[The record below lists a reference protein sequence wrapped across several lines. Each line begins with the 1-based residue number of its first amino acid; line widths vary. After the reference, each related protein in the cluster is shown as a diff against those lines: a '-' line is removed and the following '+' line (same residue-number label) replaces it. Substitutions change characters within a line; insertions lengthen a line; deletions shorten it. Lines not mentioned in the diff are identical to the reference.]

1 MIWFINEFFRL
12 NYGYKANI
20 GESFP
25 NLLFFILFTVVFSIP
40 SMVMIIIGEQ
50 VVPIDIATAGIELLF
65 IFTELLLSCSAI
77 KKVTKKQSAVFY
89 LRNTSTRITS
99 QDNEIK
105 SSREIE
111 EELFYHYPGIYK
123 KYIHNKN
130 N

>member
-1 MIWFINEFFRL
+1 MEFFRL
-12 NYGYKANI
+12 NYGYKANL

-40 SMVMIIIGEQ
+40 CMVMMVIGEQ
-50 VVPIDIATAGIELLF
+50 VIPIDIATAGIELIF
-65 IFTELLLSCSAI
+65 ILTELFLSCSAI

-111 EELFYHYPGIYK
+111 EELFYNHPGIHK
-123 KYIHNKN
+123 KYLHNKHN
-130 N
+130 